1 VRALAVLALGI
12 VLGMAAVLVP
22 IERGWLS
29 SATLRAALHGERAPP
44 RVEPAPVAAGADTG
58 PGVASGTAPFGAIA
72 RQPVPPPPV
81 PTASVPAPGPA
92 AGAPAT
98 TATLQDPHDL
108 PPAAPIGNATQT
120 PPPSTGA
127 ANLAELPLPPGTPP
141 LLVPVRGVLARQLS
155 DTFTQSRGAGRRH
168 DAIDILAP
176 RGTPV
181 LAVADGRI
189 EKLFLSK
196 PGGRTIYQFDPT
208 GRVAY
213 YYAHLD
219 AYAPLLSEGTQVKR
233 GQVIGY
239 VGSTG
244 NASPDA
250 PHLHFAIF
258 LLGPEQR
265 WWQGTA
271 VNPYPLLGG
280 G

>member
-1 VRALAVLALGI
+1 VSRLMLLVIGI
-12 VLGMAAVLVP
+12 LVGMALVLVP
-22 IERGWLS
+22 IERGWVS
-29 SATLRAALHGERAPP
+29 PEGLRALLRRDAPAAQIDETRTRGPSAAVAPP
-44 RVEPAPVAAGADTG
+44 VVTD
-58 PGVASGTAPFGAIA
+58 TAPFGGAA
-72 RQPVPPPPV
+72 PQPLPPPPLPASPASAATPSTIAP
-81 PTASVPAPGPA
+81 PTTPSG
-92 AGAPAT
+92 
-98 TATLQDPHDL
+98 DL
-108 PPAAPIGNATQT
+108 SQSA
-120 PPPSTGA
+120 PPSTRESA
-127 ANLAELPLPPGTPP
+127 AVPLPLPPGSAG
-141 LLVPVRGVLARQLS
+141 LLVPVKGVLPTQLS
-155 DTFTQSRGAGRRH
+155 DTFTQSRGSDRRH

-196 PGGRTIYQFDPT
+196 PGGRTIYQFDPE

-219 AYAPLLSEGTQVKR
+219 AYAPQLSEGQAVRR

-244 NASPDA
+244 NADPQA

-258 LLGPEQR
+258 LLGPQKR
-265 WWQGTA
+265 WWEGTP

>member
-1 VRALAVLALGI
+1 VRALAILALGI
-12 VLGMAAVLVP
+12 LIGVALVLLP
-22 IERGWLS
+22 IERGWLNS
-29 SATLRAALHGERAPP
+29 DTLRAALHGERATPTADAQRIAPP
-44 RVEPAPVAAGADTG
+44 PEPDPAV
-58 PGVASGTAPFGAIA
+58 VSGTAPFGATA
-72 RQPVPPPPV
+72 PQPVPPPPL
-81 PTASVPAPGPA
+81 PASLA
-92 AGAPAT
+92 APAST
-98 TATLQDPHDL
+98 TIAAPTDPHDVL
-108 PPAAPIGNATQT
+108 PAAPVGNATQT
-120 PPPSTGA
+120 PPPSTDTLA
-127 ANLAELPLPPGTPP
+127 TAELPLPPGTPP
-141 LLVPVRGVLARQLS
+141 LLVPVRGVLPKQLS
-155 DTFTQSRGAGRRH
+155 DTFTQSRGEGRRH

-196 PGGRTIYQFDPT
+196 PGGRTIYQFDPA

-219 AYAPLLSEGTQVKR
+219 AYAPLLSEGALVKR

-244 NASPDA
+244 NASPEA

-258 LLGPEQR
+258 LLGPEKR

>member
-1 VRALAVLALGI
+1 MSRLMLL
-12 VLGMAAVLVP
+12 VLGMLLGMALVLVP
-22 IERGWLS
+22 IERGWVS
-29 SATLRAALHGERAPP
+29 PEGLRALLRREAAPVT
-44 RVEPAPVAAGADTG
+44 VEQQGPAPYATDSPPVVSD
-58 PGVASGTAPFGAIA
+58 PAPFGAA
-72 RQPVPPPPV
+72 AQQPLPPPPV
-81 PTASVPAPGPA
+81 P
-92 AGAPAT
+92 
-98 TATLQDPHDL
+98 
-108 PPAAPIGNATQT
+108 AAPTTIA
-120 PPPSTGA
+120 PPSTPSGDLSQSA
-127 ANLAELPLPPGTPP
+127 PPSTRESPTAPLPLPPGSAG
-141 LLVPVRGVLARQLS
+141 LLVPVRGVLPGQLS
-155 DTFTQSRGAGRRH
+155 DTFTQSRGSDRRH

-196 PGGRTIYQFDPT
+196 PGGRTIYQFDPE

-219 AYAPLLSEGTQVKR
+219 AYAPQLSEGQRVKR

-244 NASPDA
+244 NADPQA

-258 LLGPEQR
+258 LLGPQKR
-265 WWQGTA
+265 WWEGTP

>member
-1 VRALAVLALGI
+1 MRALAILALGI
-12 VLGMAAVLVP
+12 LRGVGGGRRPLARGGLSAAPRRGAWLGAPATPAVD
-22 IERGWLS
+22 
-29 SATLRAALHGERAPP
+29 A
-44 RVEPAPVAAGADTG
+44 
-58 PGVASGTAPFGAIA
+58 PGVVPPPDSDPAVVSGTAPFGATA
-72 RQPVPPPPV
+72 PQPVPAPPLP
-81 PTASVPAPGPA
+81 ASPA
-92 AGAPAT
+92 APASTTIAAPA
-98 TATLQDPHDL
+98 DPHDL
-108 PPAAPIGNATQT
+108 LPAAPIGNATQT
-120 PPPSTGA
+120 PPPSSDA
-127 ANLAELPLPPGTPP
+127 AGRTELPLPPGTPP
-141 LLVPVRGVLARQLS
+141 LLVPVRGVQPKQLS
-155 DTFTQSRGAGRRH
+155 DTFTQSRGEGRRH

-196 PGGRTIYQFDPT
+196 PGGRTIYQFDPA

-219 AYAPLLSEGTQVKR
+219 AYAPLLSEGALVKR

-244 NASPDA
+244 NASPEA

-258 LLGPEQR
+258 LLGPERR